1 MQSLKLHKG
10 RKKRL
15 RKINL
20 VLGSCPE
27 QPPAGCAAPAAP
39 KIGWKRENEGTE
51 PSRPP
56 PLRWFLLPSCS
67 SLLAEQEKPFGEA
80 QSKNFQLFGTG
91 ARCSPVFPGHFLQGD
106 ALLDGD
112 VREVQHGHAQ
122 AFVFEPLDLLL
133 RLQVPQGRDVVDEFR
148 LPLASRRKK
157 VQQWGKKKKK
167 NTELRGCFSYI
178 IFFPRYFLML

>member
-1 MQSLKLHKG
+1 M
-10 RKKRL
+10 
-15 RKINL
+15 

-67 SLLAEQEKPFGEA
+67 SLLAEQKKPFGKA
-80 QSKNFQLFGTG
+80 QKSKNFQLFGTG
-91 ARCSPVFPGHFLQGD
+91 AGRSPVFPGYFLQGD

-148 LPLASRRKK
+148 LPLARRRKK
-157 VQQWGKKKKK
+157 VQQWGKKKNK
-167 NTELRGCFSYI
+167 TPSSGAAFPILFFSHV
-178 IFFPRYFLML
+178 IF